1 MVNTV
6 ESYLKVAGGGKD
18 FDIIGKEEELGVAY
32 DTRMEGSI
40 TPKASELSWWLVSSS
55 MTVLGEAEGDRVFLL
70 VNKIPKAHDRAIV
83 AVEYIRD
90 PFTQEVSL
98 LTCAHDSI
106 KIWSADDVTSMRK
119 HQEIKGWR
127 CGVQAFDVS
136 SDGRSMRLSTS
147 NINALVAA
155 VVGVDS
161 TLHQVLI
168 ADDKTATVQ
177 SFNNGCM
184 QIWQISIAPDR
195 THYLTANFSG
205 ALTLLDMNGQIT
217 KSGSFNAVKQI
228 SAVVYSP
235 DGKSIAVANN
245 EGVVTI
251 VSAAT
256 LASRFFFEAHAVK
269 VRAVCFSPDSSTLLT
284 GSDDRTVKLHQINA
298 LKSQLVKSFCG
309 HRSSVTSVQFDHCID
324 GLRFA
329 SSSNDAVIIV
339 WDVSSGCQ
347 LHTFTDSHDGAVNGL
362 AFSLDNQYL
371 ASVGDDRSICVHR
384 VDNSE
389 RRPNDREDD
398 SSTQDQHIHHE
409 YAIPTYSAEESFVH
423 DAHGYYSSSAHYRP
437 DAADRS
443 EYLPMQFDGDAEPL
457 SRYHPAGRLTSLL
470 LELEKNLL
478 R

>member
-1 MVNTV
+1 
-6 ESYLKVAGGGKD
+6 
-18 FDIIGKEEELGVAY
+18 
-32 DTRMEGSI
+32 
-40 TPKASELSWWLVSSS
+40 
-55 MTVLGEAEGDRVFLL
+55 MTVLGEAEGDHVFLL

-106 KIWSADDVTSMRK
+106 KVWSADDVTSVRK
-119 HQEIKGWR
+119 HREIKGWR
-127 CGVQAFDVS
+127 CGVQAFDVT
-136 SDGRSMRLSTS
+136 SDGRM
-147 NINALVAA
+147 AA

-205 ALTLLDMNGQIT
+205 ALALLDMSGQIT
-217 KSGSFNAVKQI
+217 RSGSFNAVKQI

-339 WDVSSGCQ
+339 WDISSGCQ
-347 LHTFTDSHDGAVNGL
+347 LHTFTDSHDGAVNCL

-371 ASVGDDRSICVHR
+371 ASVGDDRSICLHR
-384 VDNSE
+384 VDNGE
-389 RRPNDREDD
+389 RRPNDGEDD
-398 SSTQDQHIHHE
+398 SSMQEQHVVHHE

-423 DAHGYYSSSAHYRP
+423 DAHGYHSTSAHYRP
-437 DAADRS
+437 DATDRS
-443 EYLPMQFDGDAEPL
+443 EYLPVQLNGGAEQL
-457 SRYHPAGRLTSLL
+457 SRYRPAGLRGRVEDEEEDELL
-470 LELEKNLL
+470 ARARRDLEAVASEDTYGQ
-478 R
+478 